1 MTFELCSTME
11 KINLPQFWWKNHQS
25 ILSSLAEVD
34 FIYYGKIWNGQKY
47 SFANVKCFFHIIWK
61 CLLFIFDKSSER
73 IIIRGSSN
81 VKSFH
86 NKCCVLHLHMG
97 IFFHFK
103 FYHDRRN
110 DFSLSWFFSL
120 SQFSFLKTFIFS
132 VQCSESTDL
141 WPVPH
146 STGKINLP
154 AEFEGKIVR
163 LKLFVVQ
170 WCFIMKLQNKVTR
183 GNRFKLHIWAL

>member
-1 MTFELCSTME
+1 MIDIAFGYLQAMLIIYLWPNIRDKHYQREFKCQMS
-11 KINLPQFWWKNHQS
+11 KVSIKN
-25 ILSSLAEVD
+25 
-34 FIYYGKIWNGQKY
+34 G
-47 SFANVKCFFHIIWK
+47 FH
-61 CLLFIFDKSSER
+61 FT
-73 IIIRGSSN
+73 
-81 VKSFH
+81 
-86 NKCCVLHLHMG
+86 G
-97 IFFHFK
+97 IFCHFK
-103 FYHDRRN
+103 FYHYRRN
-110 DFSLSWFFSL
+110 GFSLSWFFFL

-163 LKLFVVQ
+163 LKVFVVQ

-183 GNRFKLHIWAL
+183 RNRFKLHLWAPKAFFCSPFGYERLDFVIKSNPY